1 MCMSVRMSV
10 FVHVYVLHASVFVHV
25 YVYMCDCVYVM
36 FVCVCV
42 CVFACGG
49 VGHVFNFVLFS
60 RIVFNVITC
69 TDIMCVFNQTTIL
82 QT

>member
-1 MCMSVRMSV
+1 MFICVTVFMSC
-10 FVHVYVLHASVFVHV
+10 L
-25 YVYMCDCVYVM
+25 
-36 FVCVCV
+36 CVCV